1 MSYASCRAYIN
12 NLFTVILVIGP
23 VYILY
28 YLCDLFIIPPS
39 WDSHIG
45 DAASRLRVHMRDE
58 GRSIVCVPSRVDVA
72 SGCVH
77 DTFTHVP
84 ALVTVDDWL
93 TRDHAR
99 VPVRLA
105 VRVPL

>member
-1 MSYASCRAYIN
+1 M
-12 NLFTVILVIGP
+12 
-23 VYILY
+23 

-45 DAASRLRVHMRDE
+45 DAASRLGVHMRDE
-58 GRSIVCVPSRVDVA
+58 RGRLVRVPSRVDVA

-77 DTFTHVP
+77 DTLTHVP
-84 ALVTVDDWL
+84 ARVSVDDWL
-93 TRDHAR
+93 TRDRAR

-105 VRVPL
+105 VGVPL